1 MNNKA
6 TDNLHHAIELKA
18 PDVPEEKSIR
28 TEGSLK
34 YEQLSVVQHNLLE
47 NLFDTSNP
55 FYRDSER
62 GVTKLTRKLHQIPSI
77 NKKYSN
83 SYYYKNSCF
92 Y

>member
-34 YEQLSVVQHNLLE
+34 YEQLSVCSNLL
-47 NLFDTSNP
+47 SVCSIPQIP
-55 FYRDSER
+55 FIIGDSES
-62 GVTKLTRKLHQIPSI
+62 GMTKLTRKLHQIPST
-77 NKKYSN
+77 NKKY
-83 SYYYKNSCF
+83 
-92 Y
+92 